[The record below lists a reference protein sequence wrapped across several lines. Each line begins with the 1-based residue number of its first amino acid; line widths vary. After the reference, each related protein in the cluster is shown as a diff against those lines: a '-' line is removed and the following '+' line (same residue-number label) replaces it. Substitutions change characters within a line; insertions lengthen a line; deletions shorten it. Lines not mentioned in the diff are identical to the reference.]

1 MPYEI
6 DLILNRRGRSF
17 YDEGVPCIELQGEY
31 DDLTDVMDTA
41 MEFIKGGCSQFE
53 FRIWDGNVIQ
63 AASTDFLR

>member
-17 YDEGVPCIELQGEY
+17 YDEDVPHIKLPGEY
-31 DDLTDVMDTA
+31 DDLTEAMDTA

-53 FRIWDGNVIQ
+53 FRIWDDGAIHS
-63 AASTDFLR
+63 ASDNFI